1 MRNNFCFILND
12 SFREKNKGNI
22 LKMKKYII
30 LITAILVL
38 LLSGCAKRNTPWQNE
53 DILTL
58 NKQIQVVGDPLDIA
72 FDNENIYVALDQ
84 GGISIINNANYSQ
97 KWYTMLTS
105 SDESTV
111 TLFKIRKVGVVGEY
125 HRLFL
130 NETDATDRIEIIDN
144 SNLDSLRIID
154 SITGA
159 TQDIQDMKV
168 QKIANPVDDNVIEI
182 IYSAG
187 RNVHY
192 GKYNG
197 NLWLGSTFSIYPPAS
212 ASGIDFD
219 DSYIYVAAEQ
229 RGLLIYDRNSL
240 EMISEIAIP
249 GEAQKVKVVG
259 NYAYLACRQG
269 GFTIVN
275 IADKNEPLL
284 MSNFDT
290 TGYATSIDVKGNY
303 AVVSSGG
310 GGIYLFDVSSPSNP
324 LLKQNITSA
333 GYTNNAKFYNNL
345 LIVAARDEGI
355 LIYEMD

>member
-1 MRNNFCFILND
+1 MRNNFCILLNYLL
-12 SFREKNKGNI
+12 REKNKRNL
-22 LKMKKYII
+22 LKMKKCII

-38 LLSGCAKRNTPWQNE
+38 LLAGCAKRNTPWQNE
-53 DILTL
+53 DMLTL
-58 NKQIQVVGDPLDIA
+58 KRHIEVVGNPLDIS
-72 FDNENIYVALDQ
+72 FDTENIYVALDQ
-84 GGISIINNANYSQ
+84 GGISIINSANYSQ
-97 KWYTMLTS
+97 KWYTILSS
-105 SDESTV
+105 SDESV
-111 TLFKIRKVGVVGEY
+111 VPLFKIRKIGVVGEY
-125 HRLFL
+125 NRLFL
-130 NETDATDRIEIIDN
+130 NETDATDRILIVDN

-168 QKIANPVDDNVIEI
+168 QKIINPVDDNVIEI

-197 NLWLGSTFSIYPPAS
+197 TLWLGSTFSIYPPAS
-212 ASGIDFD
+212 ASGVDLD
-219 DSYIYVAAEQ
+219 DRYVYIAAQQ

-240 EMISEIAIP
+240 EMISEIAVP

-269 GFTIVN
+269 GFTIIN
-275 IADKNEPLL
+275 IADRTEPLL
-284 MSNFDT
+284 VSNFDT
-290 TGYATSIDVKGNY
+290 TGYATSIDVKDNK

-310 GGIYLFDVSSPSNP
+310 GGIYLFDVSSPSHP

-333 GYTNNAKFYNNL
+333 GYTNNAKFYNNQ
-345 LIVAARDEGI
+345 LIVAARDKGI
-355 LIYEMD
+355 LIYEVD